1 MNIRQLPNRLEISF
15 WSTIISIM
23 SEAPDLSRLLLMIR
37 EFTFSEKSL
46 RFLTR
51 LFIWSILGWA
61 LGFILGVFS
70 STLTWPLT

>member
-23 SEAPDLSRLLLMIR
+23 SDAPGLSRYLLTVK
-37 EFTFSEKSL
+37 EFAFSEKSL

-51 LFIWSILGWA
+51 LFVWSILGWV
-61 LGFILGVFS
+61 LGFILGIFS
-70 STLTWPLT
+70 LTLI